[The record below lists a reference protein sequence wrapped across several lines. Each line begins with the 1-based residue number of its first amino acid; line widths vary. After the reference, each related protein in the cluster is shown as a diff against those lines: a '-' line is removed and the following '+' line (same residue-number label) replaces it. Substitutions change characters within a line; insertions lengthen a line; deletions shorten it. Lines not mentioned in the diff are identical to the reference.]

1 MLAIQDLALQYGAT
15 KVLEGININMAPGE
29 ICVLI
34 GPSGCGKSSLLNI
47 LAGNI
52 KKHEGIVTLNGQE
65 IDHRKK
71 TIGMV
76 SQSYGLLPW
85 RTVYGNITLPLKI
98 KKLPISE
105 YSQRIQ
111 HVTQRLDIHNLMER
125 YPNSL
130 SGGQK
135 QRVALATAFILD
147 PLDLLLMDEPFSALD
162 AITREE
168 SQELFI
174 DVWTERR
181 PLTIFVT
188 HSIDEA
194 IVLGKKIVVLGT
206 APGKIIETIDN
217 TTFGKKDVRTTKDF
231 LEISTHIRTLVKREW
246 KRNDNS

>member
-1 MLAIQDLALQYGAT
+1 MLNIENLTLQYGTVTA
-15 KVLEGININMAPGE
+15 LQGISLKIAPGE

-52 KKHEGIVTLNGQE
+52 KNYEGTVTLNDQA
-65 IDHRKK
+65 IDNRKK

-85 RTVYGNITLPLKI
+85 RTVYGNIILPLKI
-98 KKLPISE
+98 KKLPVPNYRQKIKDTTE
-105 YSQRIQ
+105 RLGIQ
-111 HVTQRLDIHNLMER
+111 DLMER

-135 QRVALATAFILD
+135 QRAALAKTFILD

-168 SQELFI
+168 SQELFV

-194 IVLGKKIVVLGT
+194 IVLGKKIVILGT
-206 APGKIIETIDN
+206 APGKIIEIIDN
-217 TTFGKKDVRTTKDF
+217 PAFGKKDVRTTKQF
-231 LEISTHIRTLVKREW
+231 LDISTRIRALVKKEW
-246 KRNDNS
+246 KK